1 VAFGRQRLDDV
12 PRGNPVRFMGGKMG
26 IAKSGL
32 RFAAVGAVAALALAA
47 CGGGSSSSAGGSS
60 GGAAGEPTKG
70 GTIYYLTNAE
80 QFTQIDP
87 QRIYTGE
94 DLAFFNGTIYRTLT
108 AYKFSADAS
117 EGTSLVPDLATDTGT
132 ATNGGKTWA
141 FTLVDGA
148 TFQDGTPITCAD
160 VAYGTSRTFATDV
173 ITDGPTYAISMLDI
187 PKDADGTSSY
197 KGPYKKTGQEL
208 FDKAVTC
215 SADGKTIT
223 FNLNKPVPDFNYT
236 TTLLAFSPVP
246 KAADTGE
253 KYGDNP
259 VASGPYKIASNKNGK
274 GGKLV
279 LARNDKWDPKSDTY
293 RKAYPDAW
301 EVDYGIDV
309 KVIDQRVMTSSGNDQ
324 TAINLGVEPE
334 QLAVVFK
341 SPTEA
346 QPQYAGRAISSLD
359 PYVRYFA
366 INTKKVPNLKIRQ
379 AIAVALD
386 REALRKNAGGDFAGD
401 YADGVIKP
409 NMGQDYAPTGM
420 WETLLGQKI
429 PDTGDPEYAKKL
441 IAESGE
447 AAPSITFD
455 YPQSP
460 TADKAAAIV
469 VSSLGKAG
477 ISAKPNPIEPGQY
490 YGVVFDPEKAHE
502 LINAGWGPDWPNAST
517 IIPELFTP
525 SGGFN
530 LSQYDNPEY
539 NKAVDAAKIELDRA
553 KQAKMWQ
560 DLNTQAMKDVVVV
573 PTRFGREQRMAGTKV
588 GPIYLWPAYGSW
600 PYGDMYAAK

>member
-1 VAFGRQRLDDV
+1 MA
-12 PRGNPVRFMGGKMG
+12 NK
-26 IAKSGL
+26 GL
-32 RFAAVGAVAALALAA
+32 RLAAVGAVTALALAA
-47 CGGGSSSSAGGSS
+47 CGGGSSSSSDSSAS
-60 GGAAGEPTKG
+60 GGAGSGEPTKG

-80 QFTQIDP
+80 QFDQIDP

-108 AYKFSADAS
+108 AYKFSADAA

-132 ATNGGKTWA
+132 VADGGKTWS

-148 TFQDGTPITCAD
+148 TFQDGAPITCAD
-160 VAYGTSRTFATDV
+160 VAYGVSRTFATDV
-173 ITDGPTYAISMLDI
+173 ITGGPTYAISMLDI
-187 PKDADGTSSY
+187 PTAEDGSSAY
-197 KGPYKKTGQEL
+197 KGPYTGEGQEL

-215 SADGKTIT
+215 SADGKTVT
-223 FNLNKPVPDFNYT
+223 FHLNKPVPDFNYT

-246 KAADTGE
+246 KASDTGE
-253 KYGDNP
+253 KYGDAP
-259 VASGPYKIASNKNGK
+259 VASGPYLIESNKNGK
-274 GGKLV
+274 GGKMV
-279 LARNDKWDPKSDTY
+279 LARNPKWDAASDTY
-293 RKAYPDAW
+293 RGAFPDNW
-301 EVDYGIDV
+301 EVDYGIDP
-309 KVIDQRVMTSSGNDQ
+309 KVIDQRTMTSSGNDSF
-324 TAINLGVEPE
+324 AINLGVEPE

-346 QPQYAGRAISSLD
+346 NPEYNGRAISTLD

-366 INTKKVPNLKIRQ
+366 INTQKVPNLKIRQ

-386 REALRKNAGGDFAGD
+386 REALRKNAGGDFSGD

-409 NMGQDYAPTGM
+409 NMGQDFAPTGM
-420 WETLLGQKI
+420 WDTLLGQKI

-447 AAPSITFD
+447 AAPTITFD

-469 VSSLGKAG
+469 VDSLGKAG
-477 ISAKPNPIEPGQY
+477 ITAKPNPIEPGQY

-525 SGGFN
+525 TGGFN

-539 NKAVDAAKIELDRA
+539 NKAVDAAKVELDRA

-560 DLNTQAMKDVVVV
+560 DLNTQAMADVVAV
-573 PTRFGREQRMAGTKV
+573 PTRFGREQRMAGKQV

-600 PYGDMYAAK
+600 PYGQMYAGQ

>member
-1 VAFGRQRLDDV
+1 
-12 PRGNPVRFMGGKMG
+12 MGMANK
-26 IAKSGL
+26 GL
-32 RFAAVGAVAALALAA
+32 RLAAVGAVTALALAA
-47 CGGGSSSSAGGSS
+47 CGGGSSSSSDSSAS
-60 GGAAGEPTKG
+60 GGAGSGEPTKG

-80 QFTQIDP
+80 QFDQIDP

-108 AYKFSADAS
+108 AYKFSADAA

-132 ATNGGKTWA
+132 VADGGKTWS

-148 TFQDGTPITCAD
+148 TFQDGAPITCAD
-160 VAYGTSRTFATDV
+160 VAYGVSRTFATDV
-173 ITDGPTYAISMLDI
+173 ITGGPTYAISMLDI
-187 PKDADGTSSY
+187 PTAEDGSSAY
-197 KGPYKKTGQEL
+197 KGPYTGEGQEL

-215 SADGKTIT
+215 SADGKTVT
-223 FNLNKPVPDFNYT
+223 FHLNKPVPDFNYT
-236 TTLLAFSPVP
+236 TTLLSFSPVP

-253 KYGDNP
+253 KYGDAP
-259 VASGPYKIASNKNGK
+259 VASGPYLIESNKNGK
-274 GGKLV
+274 GGKMV
-279 LARNDKWDPKSDTY
+279 LARNPKWDPASDTY
-293 RKAYPDAW
+293 RGAFPDNW
-301 EVDYGIDV
+301 EVDYGIDP
-309 KVIDQRVMTSSGNDQ
+309 KVIDQRTMTSSGNDSF
-324 TAINLGVEPE
+324 AINNGIEPE

-346 QPQYAGRAISSLD
+346 NPEYAGRAISTLD

-366 INTKKVPNLKIRQ
+366 INTQKVPNLKIRQ

-386 REALRKNAGGDFAGD
+386 REALRKNAGGDFSGD

-409 NMGQDYAPTGM
+409 NMGQDFAPTGM
-420 WETLLGQKI
+420 WDTLLGQKI

-447 AAPSITFD
+447 AAPTITFD

-469 VSSLGKAG
+469 VDSLGKAG
-477 ISAKPNPIEPGQY
+477 ITAKPNPIEPGQY

-525 SGGFN
+525 TGGFN

-539 NKAVDAAKIELDRA
+539 NKAVDAAKVELDRA

-560 DLNTQAMKDVVVV
+560 DLNTQAMADVVAV
-573 PTRFGREQRMAGTKV
+573 PTRFGREQRMAGKQV

-600 PYGDMYAAK
+600 PYGQMYAGQ

>member
-1 VAFGRQRLDDV
+1 
-12 PRGNPVRFMGGKMG
+12 MGMANK
-26 IAKSGL
+26 GL
-32 RFAAVGAVAALALAA
+32 RLAAVGAVAALALAA
-47 CGGGSSSSAGGSS
+47 CGGGSSSSSGGSAS
-60 GGAAGEPTKG
+60 GSAGSGEPTKG

-80 QFTQIDP
+80 QFDQIDP

-108 AYKFSADAS
+108 AYKFSQDAA

-132 ATNGGKTWA
+132 VADGGKTWS

-160 VAYGTSRTFATDV
+160 VAYGVSRTFATDV
-173 ITDGPTYAISMLDI
+173 ITGGPTYAISMLDI
-187 PKDADGTSSY
+187 PSAEDGSSAY
-197 KGPYKKTGQEL
+197 KGPYTGVGQEL

-215 SADGKTIT
+215 SADGKTVT
-223 FNLNKPVPDFNYT
+223 FHLNKPVPDFNYT

-253 KYGDNP
+253 KYGDAP
-259 VASGPYKIASNKNGK
+259 VASGPYLIESNKNGK
-274 GGKLV
+274 GGKMV
-279 LARNDKWDPKSDTY
+279 LARNPKWDAASDTY
-293 RKAYPDAW
+293 RGAFPDNW
-301 EVDYGIDV
+301 EVDYGIDP
-309 KVIDQRVMTSSGNDQ
+309 KVIDQRTMTSSGNDQ

-341 SPTEA
+341 NPTEA
-346 QPQYAGRAISSLD
+346 NPEYAGRAISTLD

-386 REALRKNAGGDFAGD
+386 REALRKNAGGDFSGD

-409 NMGQDYAPTGM
+409 NMGQDFAPTGM
-420 WETLLGQKI
+420 WDTLLGQKI

-447 AAPSITFD
+447 AAPTITFD

-469 VSSLGKAG
+469 VDSLGKAG
-477 ISAKPNPIEPGQY
+477 ITVKPNPIEPGQY

-525 SGGFN
+525 TGGFN

-539 NKAVDAAKIELDRA
+539 NKAVDAAKVELDRA

-560 DLNTQAMKDVVVV
+560 DLNTQAMADVVVV
-573 PTRFGREQRMAGTKV
+573 PTRFGREQRMAGTQV
-588 GPIYLWPAYGSW
+588 GPVYLWPAYGSW
-600 PYGDMYAAK
+600 PYGQMYAGK

>member
-1 VAFGRQRLDDV
+1 
-12 PRGNPVRFMGGKMG
+12 MGMANK
-26 IAKSGL
+26 GL
-32 RFAAVGAVAALALAA
+32 RLAAVGAVTALALAA
-47 CGGGSSSSAGGSS
+47 CGGGSSSSSDSSASGSAGS
-60 GGAAGEPTKG
+60 GEPTKG

-80 QFTQIDP
+80 QFDQIDP

-108 AYKFSADAS
+108 AYKFSQDAA

-132 ATNGGKTWA
+132 VADGGKTWS

-148 TFQDGTPITCAD
+148 TFQDGAAITCAD
-160 VAYGTSRTFATDV
+160 VAYGVSRTFATDV
-173 ITDGPTYAISMLDI
+173 ITGGPTYAISMLDI
-187 PKDADGTSSY
+187 PTAEDGSSAY
-197 KGPYKKTGQEL
+197 KGPYTGEGQDL

-215 SADGKTIT
+215 SADGKTVT
-223 FNLNKPVPDFNYT
+223 FHLNKPVPDFNYT

-246 KAADTGE
+246 KASDTGE
-253 KYGDNP
+253 KYGDAP
-259 VASGPYKIASNKNGK
+259 VASGPYLIESNKNGK
-274 GGKLV
+274 GGKMV
-279 LARNDKWDPKSDTY
+279 LARNPKWDAASDTY
-293 RKAYPDAW
+293 RGAFPDNW
-301 EVDYGIDV
+301 EVDYGIDP
-309 KVIDQRVMTSSGNDQ
+309 KVIDQRTMTSSGNDE

-346 QPQYAGRAISSLD
+346 NPEYAGRAISTLD

-366 INTKKVPNLKIRQ
+366 INTQKVPNLKIRQ

-386 REALRKNAGGDFAGD
+386 REALRKNAGGDFSGD

-420 WETLLGQKI
+420 WDTLLGQKI

-447 AAPSITFD
+447 AAPTITFD

-469 VSSLGKAG
+469 VDSLGKAG
-477 ISAKPNPIEPGQY
+477 ITAKPNPIEPGQY

-525 SGGFN
+525 TGGFN

-539 NKAVDAAKIELDRA
+539 NTAVDAAKVELDRA

-573 PTRFGREQRMAGTKV
+573 PTRFGREQRMTGTKI
-588 GPIYLWPAYGSW
+588 GPVYLWPAYGSW
-600 PYGDMYAAK
+600 PYGQMYAGQ

>member
-1 VAFGRQRLDDV
+1 
-12 PRGNPVRFMGGKMG
+12 MGMANK
-26 IAKSGL
+26 GL
-32 RFAAVGAVAALALAA
+32 RLAAVGAVTALALAA
-47 CGGGSSSSAGGSS
+47 CGGGSSSSSDSSAS
-60 GGAAGEPTKG
+60 GGAGSGEPTKG

-80 QFTQIDP
+80 QFDQIDP

-108 AYKFSADAS
+108 AYKFSADAA

-132 ATNGGKTWA
+132 VADGGKTWS

-148 TFQDGTPITCAD
+148 TFQDGAPITCAD
-160 VAYGTSRTFATDV
+160 VAYGVSRTFATDV
-173 ITDGPTYAISMLDI
+173 ITGGPTYAISMLDI
-187 PKDADGTSSY
+187 PTAEDGSSAY
-197 KGPYKKTGQEL
+197 KGPYTGEGQEL

-215 SADGKTIT
+215 SADGKTVT
-223 FNLNKPVPDFNYT
+223 FHLNKPVPDFNYT
-236 TTLLAFSPVP
+236 TTLLSFSPVP

-253 KYGDNP
+253 KYGDAP
-259 VASGPYKIASNKNGK
+259 VASGPYLIESNKNGK
-274 GGKLV
+274 GGKMV
-279 LARNDKWDPKSDTY
+279 LARNPKWDPASDTY
-293 RKAYPDAW
+293 RGAFPDNW
-301 EVDYGIDV
+301 EVDYGIDP
-309 KVIDQRVMTSSGNDQ
+309 KVIDQRTMTSSGNDSF
-324 TAINLGVEPE
+324 AINNGIEPE

-346 QPQYAGRAISSLD
+346 NPEYNGRAISTLD

-366 INTKKVPNLKIRQ
+366 INTQKVPNLKIRQ

-386 REALRKNAGGDFAGD
+386 REALRKNAGGDFSGD

-409 NMGQDYAPTGM
+409 NMGQDFAPTGM
-420 WETLLGQKI
+420 WDTLLGQKI

-447 AAPSITFD
+447 AAPTITFD

-469 VSSLGKAG
+469 VDSLGKAG
-477 ISAKPNPIEPGQY
+477 ITAKPNPIEPGQY

-525 SGGFN
+525 TGGFN

-539 NKAVDAAKIELDRA
+539 NKAVDAAKVELDRA

-560 DLNTQAMKDVVVV
+560 DLNTQAMADVVVV
-573 PTRFGREQRMAGTKV
+573 PTRFGREQRMAGKQV

-600 PYGDMYAAK
+600 PYGQMYAGQ

>member
-1 VAFGRQRLDDV
+1 
-12 PRGNPVRFMGGKMG
+12 MGMANK
-26 IAKSGL
+26 GL
-32 RFAAVGAVAALALAA
+32 RLAAVGAVTALALAA
-47 CGGGSSSSAGGSS
+47 CGGGSSSSSDSSAS
-60 GGAAGEPTKG
+60 GGAGSGEPTKG

-80 QFTQIDP
+80 QFDQIDP

-108 AYKFSADAS
+108 AYKFSADAA

-132 ATNGGKTWA
+132 VADGGKTWS

-148 TFQDGTPITCAD
+148 TFQDGAPITCAD
-160 VAYGTSRTFATDV
+160 VAYGVSRTFATDV
-173 ITDGPTYAISMLDI
+173 ITGGPTYAISMLDI
-187 PKDADGTSSY
+187 PTAEDGSSAY
-197 KGPYKKTGQEL
+197 KGPYTGEGQEL

-215 SADGKTIT
+215 SADGKTVT
-223 FNLNKPVPDFNYT
+223 FHLNKPVPDFNYT
-236 TTLLAFSPVP
+236 TTLLSFSPVP

-253 KYGDNP
+253 KYGDAP
-259 VASGPYKIASNKNGK
+259 VASGPYLIESNKNGK
-274 GGKLV
+274 GGKMV
-279 LARNDKWDPKSDTY
+279 LARNPKWDPASDTY
-293 RKAYPDAW
+293 RGAFPDNW
-301 EVDYGIDV
+301 EVDYGIDP
-309 KVIDQRVMTSSGNDQ
+309 KVIDQRTMTSSGNDSF
-324 TAINLGVEPE
+324 AINNGIEPE

-346 QPQYAGRAISSLD
+346 NPEYNGRAISTLD

-366 INTKKVPNLKIRQ
+366 INTQKVPNLKIRQ

-386 REALRKNAGGDFAGD
+386 REALRKNAGGDFSGD

-409 NMGQDYAPTGM
+409 NMGQDFAPTGM
-420 WETLLGQKI
+420 WDTLLGQKI

-447 AAPSITFD
+447 AAPTITFD

-469 VSSLGKAG
+469 VDSLGKAG
-477 ISAKPNPIEPGQY
+477 ITAKPNPIEPGQY

-525 SGGFN
+525 TGGFN

-539 NKAVDAAKIELDRA
+539 NKAVDAAKVELDRA

-560 DLNTQAMKDVVVV
+560 DLNTQAMADVVAV
-573 PTRFGREQRMAGTKV
+573 PTRFGREQRMAGKQV

-600 PYGDMYAAK
+600 PYGQMYAGQ

>member
-1 VAFGRQRLDDV
+1 
-12 PRGNPVRFMGGKMG
+12 MGMANK
-26 IAKSGL
+26 GL
-32 RFAAVGAVAALALAA
+32 RLAAVGAVAALALAA
-47 CGGGSSSSAGGSS
+47 CGGGSSSSSGGSAS
-60 GGAAGEPTKG
+60 GSAGSGEPTKG

-80 QFTQIDP
+80 QFDQIDP

-108 AYKFSADAS
+108 AYKFSQDAA

-132 ATNGGKTWA
+132 VADGGKTWS

-160 VAYGTSRTFATDV
+160 VAYGVSRTFATDV
-173 ITDGPTYAISMLDI
+173 ITGGPTYAISMLDI
-187 PKDADGTSSY
+187 PSAEDGSSAY
-197 KGPYKKTGQEL
+197 KGPYTGVGQEL

-215 SADGKTIT
+215 SADGKTVT
-223 FNLNKPVPDFNYT
+223 FHLNKPVPDFNYT

-253 KYGDNP
+253 KYGDAP
-259 VASGPYKIASNKNGK
+259 VASGPYLIESNKNGK
-274 GGKLV
+274 GGKMV
-279 LARNDKWDPKSDTY
+279 LARNPKWDAASDTY
-293 RKAYPDAW
+293 RGAFPDNW
-301 EVDYGIDV
+301 EVDYGIDP
-309 KVIDQRVMTSSGNDQ
+309 KVIDQRTMTSSGNDQ

-341 SPTEA
+341 NPTEA
-346 QPQYAGRAISSLD
+346 NPEYAGRAISTLD

-366 INTKKVPNLKIRQ
+366 INTKKVPNLKIRE

-386 REALRKNAGGDFAGD
+386 REALRKNAGGDFSGD

-409 NMGQDYAPTGM
+409 NMGQDFAPTGM
-420 WETLLGQKI
+420 WDTLLGQKI

-447 AAPSITFD
+447 AAPTITFD

-469 VSSLGKAG
+469 VDSLGKAG
-477 ISAKPNPIEPGQY
+477 ITVKPNPIEPGQY

-525 SGGFN
+525 TGGFN

-539 NKAVDAAKIELDRA
+539 NKAVDAAKVELDRA

-560 DLNTQAMKDVVVV
+560 DLNTQAMADVVVV
-573 PTRFGREQRMAGTKV
+573 PTRFGREQRMAGTQV
-588 GPIYLWPAYGSW
+588 GPVYLWPAYGSW
-600 PYGDMYAAK
+600 PYGQMYAGK

>member
-1 VAFGRQRLDDV
+1 
-12 PRGNPVRFMGGKMG
+12 MGMANK
-26 IAKSGL
+26 GL
-32 RFAAVGAVAALALAA
+32 RLAAVGAVTALALAA
-47 CGGGSSSSAGGSS
+47 CGGGSSSSSDSSAS
-60 GGAAGEPTKG
+60 GGAGSGEPTKG

-80 QFTQIDP
+80 QFDQIDP

-108 AYKFSADAS
+108 AYKFSADAA

-132 ATNGGKTWA
+132 VADGGKTWS

-148 TFQDGTPITCAD
+148 TFQDGAPITCAD
-160 VAYGTSRTFATDV
+160 VAYGVSRTFATDV
-173 ITDGPTYAISMLDI
+173 ITGGPTYAISMLDI
-187 PKDADGTSSY
+187 PTAEDGSSAY
-197 KGPYKKTGQEL
+197 KGPYTGEGQEL

-215 SADGKTIT
+215 SADGKTVT
-223 FNLNKPVPDFNYT
+223 FHLNKPVPDFNYT
-236 TTLLAFSPVP
+236 TTLLSFSPVP
-246 KAADTGE
+246 KASDTGE
-253 KYGDNP
+253 KYGDAP
-259 VASGPYKIASNKNGK
+259 VASGPYLIESNKNGK
-274 GGKLV
+274 GGKMV
-279 LARNDKWDPKSDTY
+279 LARNPKWDPASDTY
-293 RKAYPDAW
+293 RGAFPDNW
-301 EVDYGIDV
+301 EVDYGIDP
-309 KVIDQRVMTSSGNDQ
+309 KVIDQRTMTSSGNDSF
-324 TAINLGVEPE
+324 AINNGIEPE

-346 QPQYAGRAISSLD
+346 NPEYNGRAISTLD

-366 INTKKVPNLKIRQ
+366 INTQKVPNLKIRQ

-386 REALRKNAGGDFAGD
+386 REALRKNAGGDFSGD

-409 NMGQDYAPTGM
+409 NMGQDFAPTGM
-420 WETLLGQKI
+420 WDTLLGQKI

-447 AAPSITFD
+447 AAPTITFD

-469 VSSLGKAG
+469 VDSLGKAG
-477 ISAKPNPIEPGQY
+477 ITAKPNPIEPGQY

-525 SGGFN
+525 TGGFN

-539 NKAVDAAKIELDRA
+539 NKAVDAAKVELDRA

-560 DLNTQAMKDVVVV
+560 DLNTQAMADVVAV
-573 PTRFGREQRMAGTKV
+573 PTRFGREQRMAGKQV

-600 PYGDMYAAK
+600 PYGQMYAGQ

>member
-1 VAFGRQRLDDV
+1 MA
-12 PRGNPVRFMGGKMG
+12 NK
-26 IAKSGL
+26 GL
-32 RFAAVGAVAALALAA
+32 RLAAVGAVTALALAA
-47 CGGGSSSSAGGSS
+47 CGGGSSSSSDSSAS
-60 GGAAGEPTKG
+60 GGAGSGEPTKG

-80 QFTQIDP
+80 QFDQIDP

-108 AYKFSADAS
+108 AYKFSADAA

-132 ATNGGKTWA
+132 VADGGKTWS

-148 TFQDGTPITCAD
+148 TFQDGAPITCAD
-160 VAYGTSRTFATDV
+160 VAYGVSRTFATDV
-173 ITDGPTYAISMLDI
+173 ITGGPTYAISMLDI
-187 PKDADGTSSY
+187 PTAEDGSSAY
-197 KGPYKKTGQEL
+197 KGPYTGEGQEL

-215 SADGKTIT
+215 SADGKTVT
-223 FNLNKPVPDFNYT
+223 FHLNKPVPDFNYT

-246 KAADTGE
+246 KASDTGE
-253 KYGDNP
+253 KYGDAP
-259 VASGPYKIASNKNGK
+259 VASGPYLIESNKNGK
-274 GGKLV
+274 GGKMV
-279 LARNDKWDPKSDTY
+279 LARNPKWDPASDTY
-293 RKAYPDAW
+293 RGAFPDNW
-301 EVDYGIDV
+301 EVDYGIDP
-309 KVIDQRVMTSSGNDQ
+309 KVIDQRTMTSSGNDSF
-324 TAINLGVEPE
+324 AINNGIEPE

-346 QPQYAGRAISSLD
+346 NPEYNGRAISTLD

-366 INTKKVPNLKIRQ
+366 INTQKVPNLKIRQ

-386 REALRKNAGGDFAGD
+386 REALRKNAGGDFSGD

-409 NMGQDYAPTGM
+409 NMGQDFAPTGM
-420 WETLLGQKI
+420 WDTLLGQKI

-447 AAPSITFD
+447 AAPTITFD

-469 VSSLGKAG
+469 VDSLGKAG
-477 ISAKPNPIEPGQY
+477 ITAKPNPIEPGQY

-525 SGGFN
+525 TGGFN

-539 NKAVDAAKIELDRA
+539 NKAVDAAKVELDRA

-560 DLNTQAMKDVVVV
+560 DLNTQAMADVVVV
-573 PTRFGREQRMAGTKV
+573 PTRFGREQRMAGKQV

-600 PYGDMYAAK
+600 PYGQMYAGQ

>member
-1 VAFGRQRLDDV
+1 
-12 PRGNPVRFMGGKMG
+12 MGMANK
-26 IAKSGL
+26 GL
-32 RFAAVGAVAALALAA
+32 RLAAVGAVTALALAA
-47 CGGGSSSSAGGSS
+47 CGGGSSSSSDSSAS
-60 GGAAGEPTKG
+60 GGAGSGEPTKG

-80 QFTQIDP
+80 QFDQIDP

-108 AYKFSADAS
+108 AYKFSADAA

-132 ATNGGKTWA
+132 VADGGKTWS

-148 TFQDGTPITCAD
+148 TFQDGAPITCAD
-160 VAYGTSRTFATDV
+160 VAYGVSRTFATDV
-173 ITDGPTYAISMLDI
+173 ITGGPTYAISMLDI
-187 PKDADGTSSY
+187 PSAEDGSSAY
-197 KGPYKKTGQEL
+197 KGPYTGEGQEL

-215 SADGKTIT
+215 SADGKTVT
-223 FNLNKPVPDFNYT
+223 FHLNKPVPDFNYT

-246 KAADTGE
+246 KASDTGE
-253 KYGDNP
+253 KYGDAP
-259 VASGPYKIASNKNGK
+259 VASGPYLIESNKNGK
-274 GGKLV
+274 GGKMV
-279 LARNDKWDPKSDTY
+279 LARNPKWDAASDTY
-293 RKAYPDAW
+293 RGAFPDNW
-301 EVDYGIDV
+301 EVDYGIDP
-309 KVIDQRVMTSSGNDQ
+309 KVIDQRTMTSSGNDSF
-324 TAINLGVEPE
+324 AINLGVEPE

-346 QPQYAGRAISSLD
+346 NPEYNGRAISTLD

-366 INTKKVPNLKIRQ
+366 INTQKVPNLKIRQ

-386 REALRKNAGGDFAGD
+386 REALRKNAGGDFSGD

-409 NMGQDYAPTGM
+409 NMGQDFAPTGM
-420 WETLLGQKI
+420 WDTLLGQKI

-447 AAPSITFD
+447 AAPTITFD

-469 VSSLGKAG
+469 VDSLGKAG
-477 ISAKPNPIEPGQY
+477 ITAKPNPIEPGQY

-525 SGGFN
+525 TGGFN

-539 NKAVDAAKIELDRA
+539 NKAVDAAKVELDRA

-560 DLNTQAMKDVVVV
+560 DLNTQAMADVVVV
-573 PTRFGREQRMAGTKV
+573 PTRFGREQRMAGKQV

-600 PYGDMYAAK
+600 PYGQMYAGQ